1 MGGGLA
7 SWLPDFVKRP
17 FWNGMA
23 HIRHAVLGTD
33 STTAKAAKSA
43 SSGGKV
49 PVGESSDPLVEQTIN
64 NFRALLE
71 SNPEL
76 ARKIFKQNGSGLSSE
91 QLAKVRQALPDL
103 VVHQGASST
112 PTPPNARE
120 LGLPQ
125 PIADAPKPQKA
136 KAQKP
141 SSGATPQAYQG
152 HYENSGDPNLT
163 GVDRNDIHLKAR
175 YIAMNTAKHNI
186 EDLRTELRGTGVG
199 MTEAEFKA
207 YCNENGIKYTPP
219 AAGSYW
225 SKID

>member
-7 SWLPDFVKRP
+7 SYLPNWVKKP
-17 FWNGMA
+17 FWDGMA
-23 HIRHAVLGTD
+23 RIRHAVLGTD

-64 NFRALLE
+64 NFRALLD

-76 ARKIFKQNGSGLSSE
+76 ARKTFKQNGSGLSSE
-91 QLAKVRQALPDL
+91 QLAKVRQALPGL

-125 PIADAPKPQKA
+125 PIADATLPKTPKPSKQSNA
-136 KAQKP
+136 D
-141 SSGATPQAYQG
+141 SVTPQAYYG
-152 HYENSGDPNLT
+152 HYENSGDPDVTGIAPDDVRLRANMEAQRAGVIPMSEHKENLRIVL
-163 GVDRNDIHLKAR
+163 GDDEEVQNAIDENSDQYNQVPKW
-175 YIAMNTAKHNI
+175 
-186 EDLRTELRGTGVG
+186 LR
-199 MTEAEFKA
+199 
-207 YCNENGIKYTPP
+207 
-219 AAGSYW
+219 
-225 SKID
+225 DD